1 MRRDADES
9 RFFASACVHASKSA
23 GIDTEVLVMVCFSSA
38 VFEHQLGALSF
49 AVSRL

>member
-1 MRRDADES
+1 
-9 RFFASACVHASKSA
+9 
-23 GIDTEVLVMVCFSSA
+23 LVMVCFSSA